1 MISTQQQISVQV
13 FTSYYVLRA
22 ATERVHSASDLL
34 ASAEQSATVA
44 LGRYR
49 EGVGTVVD
57 VLLAR
62 SALATARAEAI
73 QARWEWRT
81 GLAQLAHDAGA
92 LDVRGHP
99 NLSLT
104 ADTAGIRR

>member
-1 MISTQQQISVQV
+1 VQV

-22 ATERVHSASDLL
+22 STERVHSASDLL

-92 LDVRGHP
+92 LDLQGRP

-104 ADTAGIRR
+104 ADTAGTRR

>member
-1 MISTQQQISVQV
+1 
-13 FTSYYVLRA
+13 
-22 ATERVHSASDLL
+22 LL